1 LKSSSPRKHNKTPCV
16 PKEPRCITMSD
27 VRKTKQAR
35 TFRIIIEFLERE
47 HTASF
52 TEIKDYVNSRLKY
65 GVTKGRLN
73 NILGKYPEFVKV
85 GQVNRGYNVSEWALA
100 D

>member
-1 LKSSSPRKHNKTPCV
+1 MT
-16 PKEPRCITMSD
+16 D
-27 VRKTKQAR
+27 VRKTKQDR
-35 TFRIIIEFLERE
+35 TFRIILEFLERE

-85 GQVNRGYNVSEWALA
+85 GVVSRAGYCQASDGKGYNICEWALA

>member
-1 LKSSSPRKHNKTPCV
+1 
-16 PKEPRCITMSD
+16 MSD

-65 GVTKGRLN
+65 GVTKGRLK
-73 NILGKYPEFVKV
+73 IFFLIFV
-85 GQVNRGYNVSEWALA
+85 
-100 D
+100 